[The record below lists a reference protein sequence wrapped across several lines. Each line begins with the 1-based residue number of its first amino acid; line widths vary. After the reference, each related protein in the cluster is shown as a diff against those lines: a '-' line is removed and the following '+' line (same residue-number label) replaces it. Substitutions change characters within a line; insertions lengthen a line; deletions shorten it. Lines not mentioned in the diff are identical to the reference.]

1 MSTSGYAQ
9 NLIFQCRAAGLPAP
23 TAEYRFDKIRRW
35 RLDLSWPARKVYAE
49 VDGGIWVGGRH
60 NRGAGYEKDCEKL
73 NAAALAG
80 WRGFRFTTAMVKSGA
95 ALNVLR
101 TALEQPERAIGVETR

>member
-9 NLIFQCRAAGLPAP
+9 NLIYQCRAARLPLP
-23 TAEYRFDKIRRW
+23 TAEYRFHPVRRW
-35 RLDLSWPARKVYAE
+35 RLDLAWPDRKLYVE

-60 NRGAGYEKDCEKL
+60 NRGPGDEKDCEKL
-73 NAAALAG
+73 NAAAVGG
-80 WRGFRFTTAMVKSGA
+80 WRGLRFTTAMVKSGL

-101 TALEQPERAIGVETR
+101 TALEQPERASGATP